1 MIYALIA
8 VPLADVTD
16 QDQMRSL
23 IDDAGPVAFA
33 FVLALG
39 VALFFLGRSMLRQLK
54 RVDPVLPPGP
64 GDTLQAADRKVI
76 RDALDRG
83 AQAPAGA
90 PAGDAD
96 PGDVARS

>member
-1 MIYALIA
+1 MIHALIA

-16 QDQMRSL
+16 QDQMKSL

-39 VALFFLGRSMLRQLK
+39 VALFFLGRSMIRQIK
-54 RVDPVLPPGP
+54 RVDPELPPGP
-64 GDTLQAADRKVI
+64 EDTLRAADRQVI

-83 AQAPAGA
+83 AQASASA

-96 PGDVARS
+96 PGDAARS